1 MLYKWENLNTAFELH
16 YYQLSHA
23 KIHYWRL
30 ENGQPAIVHLEA
42 MSMQDLKHLF
52 CYITSVL
59 FSQLLDQILE
69 LWPQPLKSVLYLE
82 GASSCR
88 LQIARPPWGADQC
101 VLPRTVGVPVLGN
114 PSIHRR
120 WKRTRREDHL

>member
-1 MLYKWENLNTAFELH
+1 MLIL
-16 YYQLSHA
+16 
-23 KIHYWRL
+23 
-30 ENGQPAIVHLEA
+30 
-42 MSMQDLKHLF
+42 
-52 CYITSVL
+52 VL
-59 FSQLLDQILE
+59 FSHLLDQILE